1 MSEIKVYH
9 GSYCEVKQPLLDNGR
24 LDADFGLG
32 FYVTPDIEMAEKW
45 ASRKRRAIINE
56 YILETEN
63 LQKYSFAL
71 NKEWLDYV
79 IKNRNEYGKKVIIDA
94 YDLVIGATA
103 DDKLYATIEQY
114 ESGFI
119 NADVAV
125 EVLNCM
131 KIGQQI
137 CIKSQSG
144 LEKLHFIRS
153 IELSPER
160 VAELREHNRVDR
172 KIANQIASEII
183 RKYNR
188 RIR

>member
-9 GSYCEVKQPLLDNGR
+9 GSYCEVKQPSLDNGR

-79 IKNRNEYGKKVIIDA
+79 IKNRNEYGKK
-94 YDLVIGATA
+94 G
-103 DDKLYATIEQY
+103 
-114 ESGFI
+114 
-119 NADVAV
+119 N
-125 EVLNCM
+125 NR
-131 KIGQQI
+131 
-137 CIKSQSG
+137 CIRFSDWSNS
-144 LEKLHFIRS
+144 R
-153 IELSPER
+153 
-160 VAELREHNRVDR
+160 
-172 KIANQIASEII
+172 
-183 RKYNR
+183 
-188 RIR
+188 

>member
-9 GSYCEVKQPLLDNGR
+9 GSYCEVKQLLLDNGR

-32 FYVTPDIEMAEKW
+32 FYVTPDIEMEEKW
-45 ASRKRRAIINE
+45 ASRKKRAIINE

-183 RKYNR
+183 RKHNR

>member
-1 MSEIKVYH
+1 M
-9 GSYCEVKQPLLDNGR
+9 
-24 LDADFGLG
+24 AGLC
-32 FYVTPDIEMAEKW
+32 
-45 ASRKRRAIINE
+45 N
-56 YILETEN
+56 
-63 LQKYSFAL
+63 
-71 NKEWLDYV
+71 
-79 IKNRNEYGKKVIIDA
+79 KNRNEYGKKVIIDA

-160 VAELREHNRVDR
+160 VAELREHNRVER

-183 RKYNR
+183 RKHNR